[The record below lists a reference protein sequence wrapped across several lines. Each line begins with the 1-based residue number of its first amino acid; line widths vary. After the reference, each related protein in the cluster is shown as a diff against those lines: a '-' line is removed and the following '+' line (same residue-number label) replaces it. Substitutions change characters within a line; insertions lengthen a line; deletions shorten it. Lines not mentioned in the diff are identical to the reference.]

1 MVLKHSTKCLL
12 PSPASRASL
21 GGKISWRRNH
31 TMSVTYPPS
40 SDFVSGA
47 HVDAERYEEMY
58 ARSISDPDGF
68 WAEQA

>member
-1 MVLKHSTKCLL
+1 
-12 PSPASRASL
+12 
-21 GGKISWRRNH
+21 
-31 TMSVTYPPS
+31 MSVTYPPS

-68 WAEQA
+68 WAEQAQR